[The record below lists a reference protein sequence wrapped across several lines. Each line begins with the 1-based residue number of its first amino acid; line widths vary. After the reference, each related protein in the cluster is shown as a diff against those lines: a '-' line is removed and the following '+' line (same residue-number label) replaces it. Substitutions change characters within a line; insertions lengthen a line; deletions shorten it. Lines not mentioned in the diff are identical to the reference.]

1 MNLPSEPSVIPVALS
16 SREKARLQQR
26 HALHLKYERA
36 VDLYAETDKS
46 LKDIADEC
54 GVSCGALGNYLRRY
68 WRELVLRRHRIHTDG
83 KRPQDVKI
91 IEAGKENVN
100 AHLKYKDA
108 IDAAGS
114 TDYIDLNMSQIAR
127 KFGVGSTALSN
138 FMRVHYMDILTW
150 REKTRQALGI
160 DDHISRG
167 AKRKCVEQYAEAVAL
182 YRTTDMTIPEVAE
195 RCHVSPSGLSQ
206 HLRFYH
212 KEVLQQ
218 KRKRRKTIQ
227 GAGKKPVGALLGN
240 GRKYRPAPET
250 ERKYAEALTLYRDTA
265 LTMKEIVERT
275 KVSAQGFRFYVHKWH
290 KNLVLQR
297 AGISDA
303 AEGTD
308 LRKARKRMKT
318 VAAKYA
324 QAIDSLRQQP
334 RPIARVAAEYGF
346 TPEVF
351 RNYLHKH
358 EPELARQQGM
368 KPTANGHRM
377 SRRSDEKYAEAIH
390 LYDTTTE
397 SLKSIATRLGLAYK
411 SIGGYVR
418 RNYPEVIAHH
428 QALAKASA
436 D

>member
-1 MNLPSEPSVIPVALS
+1 MTTNLPTNARRMLSGRERALI
-16 SREKARLQQR
+16 LHR
-26 HALHLKYERA
+26 HALHCKYEKA
-36 VDLYAETDKS
+36 MALYADTDMPM
-46 LKDIADEC
+46 KDIATTKQ
-54 GVSCGALGNYLRRY
+54 RY
-68 WRELVLRRHRIHTDG
+68 
-83 KRPQDVKI
+83 
-91 IEAGKENVN
+91 A
-100 AHLKYKDA
+100 
-108 IDAAGS
+108 
-114 TDYIDLNMSQIAR
+114 
-127 KFGVGSTALSN
+127 
-138 FMRVHYMDILTW
+138 
-150 REKTRQALGI
+150 QAL
-160 DDHISRG
+160 
-167 AKRKCVEQYAEAVAL
+167 EL
-182 YRTTDMTIPEVAE
+182 YRNTT
-195 RCHVSPSGLSQ
+195 
-206 HLRFYH
+206 
-212 KEVLQQ
+212 
-218 KRKRRKTIQ
+218 
-227 GAGKKPVGALLGN
+227 
-240 GRKYRPAPET
+240 
-250 ERKYAEALTLYRDTA
+250 
-265 LTMKEIVERT
+265 LTMKEIVRRT
-275 KVSAQGFRFYVHKWH
+275 GVPAEGFRFYLHKWH
-290 KNLVLQR
+290 KDLVIERL
-297 AGISDA
+297 GISSNVS
-303 AEGTD
+303 GHTD

-318 VAAKYA
+318 VAAKYE